1 MYQKI
6 VFIVGVFINLFLISC
21 DSSSQVY
28 KVVKRETTN
37 KVTVVPTYDDNAKLG
52 YTITKDN
59 SHLYITL
66 STKEK
71 TTQLKIISNGVRVF
85 YSKEGKK
92 RKKKELNSENIK
104 VNHQISHDGL
114 VYTLKFPLTYIATTQ
129 NLATIGVSISG
140 MQSPEMGN
148 RPTGRPPD
156 GRGLSGRVIENSIH
170 GFNLPLDIRENTSLI
185 EELQSDI
192 NIWVALDIQ

>member
-6 VFIVGVFINLFLISC
+6 VFAVAICISIFLTSC
-21 DSSSQVY
+21 SNSLQIY
-28 KVVKRETTN
+28 KVVQKEIAVTN
-37 KVTVVPTYDDNAKLG
+37 YDDDAKLG

-71 TTQLKIISNGVRVF
+71 TTQLKIMSNGVRIF
-85 YSKEGKK
+85 FDKEGKK
-92 RKKKELNSENIK
+92 RKNKELNSEYIK
-104 VNHQISHDGL
+104 VNHQMSLDGL
-114 VYTLKFPLTYIATTQ
+114 VYTLKVPLIYIATTQ
-129 NLATIGVSISG
+129 NLPTIGISING

-156 GRGLSGRVIENSIH
+156 GRGLSGRGIEKGMK
-170 GFNLPLDIRENTSLI
+170 GFALPLEIRGNISLI

>member
-1 MYQKI
+1 MQKEI
-6 VFIVGVFINLFLISC
+6 AV
-21 DSSSQVY
+21 
-28 KVVKRETTN
+28 TN
-37 KVTVVPTYDDNAKLG
+37 YDDDAKLG

-71 TTQLKIISNGVRVF
+71 TTQLKIMSNGVRIF
-85 YSKEGKK
+85 FDKEGKK
-92 RKKKELNSENIK
+92 RKNKELNSEYIK
-104 VNHQISHDGL
+104 VNHQMSLDGL
-114 VYTLKFPLTYIATTQ
+114 VYTLKVPLIYIATTQ
-129 NLATIGVSISG
+129 NLPTIGISING

-156 GRGLSGRVIENSIH
+156 GRGLSGRGIEKGMK
-170 GFNLPLDIRENTSLI
+170 GFALPLEIRGNISLI